1 MMHLFEVDDCIYGN
15 QQKSHGIQLQ
25 QLGVTVR
32 LMMAAV
38 NINET
43 SGITKGMNT
52 RIARRSRVAESLNH
66 WLGVASELQPQL
78 NQPKE
83 LQDDTSL
90 CSLDIFDSPEVA
102 DCKDVLAKELR
113 VDRNSF
119 TRSSSTL
126 TDWVAPEEW
135 DQYWSDEDDEEVEV
149 NFSPRRDTKQRK
161 SILKMPSDTSN
172 RFKKSTHSKSVQ
184 WNSDGMLHDKI
195 SIGVVSSELKN
206 DVWYSNK
213 ELEAFAIEKFM
224 EDNPDEFE
232 SVDSNDDD
240 DILTHTSF
248 SICSYIE
255 EEITVD
261 NDEQDEDEQRFSLE
275 SLVSLS
281 GWVWTQDL

>member
-1 MMHLFEVDDCIYGN
+1 MVHLFEADDCIYGN

-25 QLGVTVR
+25 QLGVPVR

-43 SGITKGMNT
+43 GDITKGMNT

-66 WLGVASELQPQL
+66 WLGVASELAPQL

-90 CSLDIFDSPEVA
+90 CSLDIFDSPEVV

-149 NFSPRRDTKQRK
+149 NFSPRRDTKRRK

-172 RFKKSTHSKSVQ
+172 RFKKSTQCKSVQ

>member
-1 MMHLFEVDDCIYGN
+1 
-15 QQKSHGIQLQ
+15 
-25 QLGVTVR
+25 
-32 LMMAAV
+32 
-38 NINET
+38 
-43 SGITKGMNT
+43 
-52 RIARRSRVAESLNH
+52 
-66 WLGVASELQPQL
+66 
-78 NQPKE
+78 
-83 LQDDTSL
+83 
-90 CSLDIFDSPEVA
+90 
-102 DCKDVLAKELR
+102 
-113 VDRNSF
+113 
-119 TRSSSTL
+119 
-126 TDWVAPEEW
+126 
-135 DQYWSDEDDEEVEV
+135 
-149 NFSPRRDTKQRK
+149 
-161 SILKMPSDTSN
+161 
-172 RFKKSTHSKSVQ
+172 
-184 WNSDGMLHDKI
+184 MLHDKI